1 MGWSK
6 VFLAGFVA
14 FYANFASAAGDLA
27 PDQARKARS
36 EIWTQYKLVLP
47 FLSQVLEE
55 VPVKHASSEYLTSF
69 GSSLGIYYQD
79 QIFLSSTIFDR
90 DGLHLDPTAFAVLT
104 HEGWH
109 AYVDLVLPRDRRE
122 ALEALWVET
131 YGDYPG
137 VDREKAICFGDE
149 TAGTYFQNLISVY
162 SFGAARFAKDRKL
175 NQKFMKLYE
184 DAYRGSKI
192 LGYCGGE
199 PGTGQSPRTISVKEV
214 EFLRREAGNVFPEP
228 RELIQALNRRFP
240 VKPSGLKSSLSGV
253 KQ

>member
-6 VFLAGFVA
+6 VFLAGVFA
-14 FYANFASAAGDLA
+14 FYATFASAAGDLA

-36 EIWTQYKLVLP
+36 EIWSQYKLVLP

-55 VPVKHASSEYLTSF
+55 VPVKRASSDYLTSF
-69 GSSLGIYYQD
+69 GSSLGIYYRD

-90 DGLHLDPTAFAVLT
+90 EGLFLDPTSFAVIS
-104 HEGWH
+104 HEAWH
-109 AYVDLVLPRDRRE
+109 AYVDRVLPRDRRE

-131 YGDYPG
+131 YGAYPG

-162 SFGAARFAKDRKL
+162 SFGAARFAKERKL
-175 NQKFMKLYE
+175 NQRFLDLYKN
-184 DAYRGSKI
+184 AYNGSKI

-199 PGTGQSPRTISVKEV
+199 PGTGQAPRSISAQEV

-228 RELIQALNRRFP
+228 GELIEVLRRRFP
-240 VKPSGLKSSLSGV
+240 LKPSGLKSS
-253 KQ
+253 